1 MGLTPIRCAGFGKA
15 IEAHTLRPRDAP
27 AKCGGRVPRPE
38 TAHERC
44 RKRPHG
50 TAVAA
55 ESGRKENRKEP
66 RMNRFIIPFVSA
78 IPLMGLPLMVGCER
92 EVATERKVDVKDD
105 GTVVQKETKVT
116 EDADGNLTKTDTKTV
131 DKPAKVD

>member
-1 MGLTPIRCAGFGKA
+1 
-15 IEAHTLRPRDAP
+15 
-27 AKCGGRVPRPE
+27 
-38 TAHERC
+38 
-44 RKRPHG
+44 
-50 TAVAA
+50 
-55 ESGRKENRKEP
+55 
-66 RMNRFIIPFVSA
+66 MNRFIIPFVSA